1 MFEITLFQEWKTLA
15 AQSLQ
20 RTLFVYGYM
29 NNSLFLRGSDR
40 FSLPSFAPGL
50 TAVFSAESGAKI
62 NTFFETSKSF
72 FKISFQFENFQN
84 PLTRI
89 SAIADLL
96 AGCKSN
102 NLFRIFQ
109 IFSKDLVKT
118 SQNLVT
124 SVEIPR
130 LQPPSLSQSGCKDK
144 HFFPSPPNIF
154 HTFFAPLFTQISNI
168 PIRQAVTYENF
179 LISLPEVNHAEN
191 KTDTYIYSDPV
202 GGFCLHGIRAR
213 NPDRRSVV

>member
-1 MFEITLFQEWKTLA
+1 MPLDLHVLGLPLAFILSQDQTLHCIKCFVKSLAQISKVLFEITLFQEWKTLA

-20 RTLFVYGYM
+20 RTLFVYRYM
-29 NNSLFLRGSDR
+29 NISLFLRGSDR
-40 FSLPSFAPGL
+40 FSQPSFAPGL

-72 FKISFQFENFQN
+72 FKISFRFENFQN

-96 AGCKSN
+96 AGCKSK

-109 IFSKDLVKT
+109 IFSKDLLVKT

-130 LQPPSLSQSGCKDK
+130 LQPPSLSKRVQ
-144 HFFPSPPNIF
+144 
-154 HTFFAPLFTQISNI
+154 
-168 PIRQAVTYENF
+168 R
-179 LISLPEVNHAEN
+179 
-191 KTDTYIYSDPV
+191 
-202 GGFCLHGIRAR
+202 
-213 NPDRRSVV
+213 